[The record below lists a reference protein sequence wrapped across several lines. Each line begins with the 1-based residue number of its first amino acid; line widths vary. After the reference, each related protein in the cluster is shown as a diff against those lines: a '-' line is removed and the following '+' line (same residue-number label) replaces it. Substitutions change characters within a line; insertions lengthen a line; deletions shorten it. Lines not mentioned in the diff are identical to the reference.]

1 MDPVMDVDDLRTE
14 FALRAEQMPAA
25 ISTTARMAA
34 VRRRVRARRQRL
46 TGGVVSVAVLGAG
59 AVVLLPA
66 VVDRGGSQTV
76 EPAAPT
82 QTPNG
87 EVVVQQEFDP
97 GRWPTRIDGN
107 RFLTSR
113 VTEPGDDTARWTMR
127 VPTLDVS
134 VSLFCHID
142 REDFP
147 DAVRDGSVVAKFSIN
162 GNSVYGSSCGSQGA
176 LGSADLLA
184 DIDSDMMR
192 RFGVRPGQPFELE
205 MSLERT
211 RLGPDR
217 RNTTVPSSNT
227 VLGIGLYAQ
236 DGDVRQIAPG
246 WSLPVVQG
254 RPGDES
260 RLTEFFTVPV
270 ARSRTLGPV
279 VTEPSTPA
287 GSSVSYG
294 WVARGPRGTSRLLE
308 DGEIVEQ
315 STAGG
320 ISSNVA
326 VDGRQRLLVRA
337 RGGRTEGTLV
347 LGVYEPID
355 APYTGSARR

>member
-14 FALRAEQMPAA
+14 FARRAEQMPAA
-25 ISTTARMAA
+25 TSTAARMAA

-59 AVVLLPA
+59 AVVLLPGL
-66 VVDRGGSQTV
+66 VDRDGSQTV

-82 QTPNG
+82 QTPKG
-87 EVVVQQEFDP
+87 ETVVHEEFD

-107 RFLTSR
+107 TFLTGR
-113 VTEPGDDTARWTMR
+113 FTEPGDDTAQWTMR

-142 REDFP
+142 RQDFP
-147 DAVRDGSVVAKFSIN
+147 DAVRDGSVVADFSIN
-162 GNSVYGSSCGSQGA
+162 GNPVYGTSCGSEGA
-176 LGSADLLA
+176 LGSANLLA
-184 DIDSDMMR
+184 DIDRDMMR
-192 RFGVRPGQPFELE
+192 SFGVRPGEPFELE
-205 MSLERT
+205 MSLERM
-211 RLGPDR
+211 RVGADR
-217 RNTTVPSSNT
+217 RNTAVPSSKAL
-227 VLGIGLYAQ
+227 LGLGLYAQ
-236 DGDVRQIAPG
+236 DGEVRQITPG
-246 WSLPVVQG
+246 RSLPVVQG

-279 VTEPSTPA
+279 VTDPSTPA

-294 WVARGPRGTSRLLE
+294 WAVRGLQGTSRLLK
-308 DGEIVEQ
+308 DGRIVEQ

-320 ISSNVA
+320 ISSNMA
-326 VDGRQRLLVRA
+326 IDGQHRLVVRA